1 MIKQNDIPDEGLKM
15 NKKLPFTVPENYFE
29 ELPLRLQERMDEGP
43 AFTRMIE
50 LVRPRLAYAAM
61 IIVLIAVGYLGIKII
76 ANNSSVNG
84 LTADEIADAIEYY
97 AYDFDDE
104 MLISTIVESDMELFT
119 EETDEETEQFI
130 EYLSEDYIDF
140 TDIMIDY

>member
-43 AFTRMIE
+43 ARMIE

-140 TDIMIDY
+140 ADIMIDY

>member
-1 MIKQNDIPDEGLKM
+1 MIKQNDIPDEGLKI

-61 IIVLIAVGYLGIKII
+61 IIGLIAVGYLGIKII
-76 ANNSSVNG
+76 TNNSSVNG
-84 LTADEIADAIEYY
+84 LTSDEIADAIEYY

-104 MLISTIVESDMELFT
+104 MLISTIVESGMELFT
-119 EETDEETEQFI
+119 EETDEVTELFI
-130 EYLSEDYIDF
+130 EYLSDDYIDF

>member
-50 LVRPRLAYAAM
+50 LVRPRLAYVAM